1 VHFDCP
7 NNNIVTGEEEEPHSE
22 MVEQIEE
29 PNTLSAHDT
38 PPDNGTSPLPQYL
51 QALLLRISLR

>member
-51 QALLLRISLR
+51 